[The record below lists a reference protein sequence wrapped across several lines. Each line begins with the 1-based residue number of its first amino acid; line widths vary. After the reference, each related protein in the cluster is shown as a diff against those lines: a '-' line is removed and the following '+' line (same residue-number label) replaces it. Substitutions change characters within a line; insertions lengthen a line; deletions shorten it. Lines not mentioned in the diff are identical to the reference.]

1 MFFIL
6 RKALPQKK
14 VLLVSS
20 FGEVLT
26 MIHLLPS
33 PSGKVSL
40 KATEGDNK
48 SLLRFTF
55 RFISPIVKISLNLDF
70 ATLPTERAPFVAL
83 RHFPRFI
90 GEIYPE
96 GESKSIRIR
105 VNITLPS
112 KISLPQAISLCNAK
126 FHLPSGKYRCR
137 NVGRRGVVPYG

>member
-1 MFFIL
+1 MLFLLSPLKLIVLFMFYF
-6 RKALPQKK
+6 
-14 VLLVSS
+14 
-20 FGEVLT
+20 
-26 MIHLLPS
+26 LPS

-96 GESKSIRIR
+96 GGSETHFWRR
-105 VNITLPS
+105 VFDFIAEQVKN
-112 KISLPQAISLCNAK
+112 
-126 FHLPSGKYRCR
+126 
-137 NVGRRGVVPYG
+137 NVENRQRLFFRQRARSVGGEI